1 MLGTVRM
8 EKRRLLRSQ
17 IETMQRSAGDV
28 LNQMRCNGGTDRV
41 CDVLSERELCL
52 RIATS
57 FAAGMVL
64 KKLQLL
70 LLLEWF
76 C

>member
-28 LNQMRCNGGTDRV
+28 LNQMHRNGGTDRV
-41 CDVLSERELCL
+41 CDVLARGNCVFE
-52 RIATS
+52 
-57 FAAGMVL
+57 
-64 KKLQLL
+64 LQLL

-76 C
+76 